1 MSAPVRWDALSAWA
15 SMGIAARVSLVI
27 LVAFAA
33 LLFYIV
39 LDRFLA
45 YRRIE
50 GRQTS
55 RRPLRLELHR
65 HLHALA
71 AIKVTAPLIG
81 LLGTL
86 LGIINGLAGIA
97 LTGTVDPTALSAG
110 IAEALVT
117 TVLGLV
123 IGIPAWWAHS
133 FFGAWSERL
142 LARADA

>member
-1 MSAPVRWDALSAWA
+1 MQPPVHFDGLAMWD
-15 SMGIAARVSLVI
+15 SMGYAARIILVV

-50 GRQTS
+50 GRQAPS
-55 RRPLRLELHR
+55 RPLRLELHR
-65 HLHALA
+65 YLHTLA
-71 AIKVTAPLIG
+71 AIKVTAPLVG

-86 LGIINGLAGIA
+86 LGLINGLAGIA
-97 LTGTVDPTALSAG
+97 LTGHLDQASLAAG
-110 IAEALVT
+110 IAEALLT

-133 FFGAWSERL
+133 FFASWSERL
-142 LARADA
+142 LARAE

>member
-1 MSAPVRWDALSAWA
+1 MPAPVHFDALSMWG
-15 SMGIAARVSLVI
+15 SMGYAARVIFVV

-33 LLFYIV
+33 LTFYIV
-39 LDRFLA
+39 LDRFVA

-50 GRQTS
+50 GRQAS

-65 HLHALA
+65 YLHALA

-86 LGIINGLAGIA
+86 LGLINGLAGIA
-97 LTGTVDPTALSAG
+97 LTGRVNPTALSAG
-110 IAEALVT
+110 IAEALLT

-123 IGIPAWWAHS
+123 IGIPAWWAHG
-133 FFGAWSERL
+133 FFVSWSERL
-142 LARADA
+142 LARAE

>member
-1 MSAPVRWDALSAWA
+1 MPAPVHFDALSAWG
-15 SMGIAARVSLVI
+15 SMGYAARVILVV

-50 GRQTS
+50 GRQS
-55 RRPLRLELHR
+55 SARPLRLELHR
-65 HLHALA
+65 YLHALA

-81 LLGTL
+81 FLGTL
-86 LGIINGLAGIA
+86 LGLINGLAGIA
-97 LTGTVDPTALSAG
+97 LTGRVNPTALSAG
-110 IAEALVT
+110 LAEALLT

-133 FFGAWSERL
+133 WFGAWSERL
-142 LARADA
+142 LARAE

>member
-1 MSAPVRWDALSAWA
+1 MQPPVRFDGLAMWD
-15 SMGIAARVSLVI
+15 SMGIAARVILVI

-50 GRQTS
+50 GRQAS
-55 RRPLRLELHR
+55 ARPLRLELHR
-65 HLHALA
+65 YLHALA

-86 LGIINGLAGIA
+86 LGLINGLAGIA
-97 LTGTVDPTALSAG
+97 LTGTVNPTALSAG
-110 IAEALVT
+110 VAEALLT

-133 FFGAWSERL
+133 FFASWSERL
-142 LARADA
+142 LARAE

>member
-1 MSAPVRWDALSAWA
+1 MHPPLRFDGLAMWD
-15 SMGIAARVSLVI
+15 SMGFVARVILVI

-50 GRQTS
+50 GRQAPK
-55 RRPLRLELHR
+55 RPLRLELHR
-65 HLHALA
+65 YLHALA

-86 LGIINGLAGIA
+86 MGIINGLAGIA
-97 LTGTVDPTALSAG
+97 LTGHLDQTALSAG
-110 IAEALVT
+110 LAESLLT

-133 FFGAWSERL
+133 FFASWSEAL
-142 LARADA
+142 LARAE